1 MKIWKRIF
9 SRFYKQKYKAII
21 GIGGAGANFLIFAE
35 KFLKKNFKMFI
46 INIFNAN
53 RYTFNSW
60 SPSLEKI
67 LIEKEFSS
75 KLTSEEKVKFVY
87 RATMKNRDKIEDL
100 FRKAKISYIIT
111 GLGGGT
117 GSGATPAIIEIAK
130 KNKNFVI
137 VISFTPFKFEGK
149 TRESIANNALE
160 KIKKIADITINFPNQ
175 ELLFNKK
182 SLPLKAVFIEQY
194 KRIVKLIQI
203 MDILQ
208 SILPLCLLRVIMT
221 FLASYR
227 VKKGTGK

>member
-1 MKIWKRIF
+1 MIIWKSIF
-9 SRFYKQKYKAII
+9 NRFYKEKYKVIV
-21 GIGGAGANFLIFAE
+21 GVGGAGTNFLVYAE
-35 KFLKKNFKMFI
+35 KYLKKNFKMAV
-46 INIFNAN
+46 INTFNTN
-53 RYTFNSW
+53 LYTFKSL
-60 SPSLEKI
+60 PETLEKV
-67 LIEKEFSS
+67 LIGGK
-75 KLTSEEKVKFVY
+75 KLNNPTTEERIKLAYGAVIEEK
-87 RATMKNRDKIEDL
+87 DKIENL
-100 FRKAKISYIIT
+100 FKKTKISYIIT

-117 GSGATPAIIEIAK
+117 SSGATPAIIEIVK

-194 KRIVKLIQI
+194 KIIVKLIQI